1 MGGARGVSALLL
13 CEVTLAD
20 AGGLISG
27 SLWGA
32 STKSAGALQAALD
45 AAPSGKW
52 PAVKVEKV
60 ILRIVGYLHG
70 EAHIRKLEGS
80 DATKITV
87 VSKECGDLK
96 ITPPESIVVA
106 DFQDLWDWK
115 AGRLEDVRS
124 LNFFGFSCWG
134 GVEFLQSVVLSV
146 MELLRYGKWI
156 CIAIIPRRRRPELSP
171 CFGRFVV
178 PLFVCRPCAG
188 ESAST

>member
-1 MGGARGVSALLL
+1 MGMGGARGVSALLL

-20 AGGLISG
+20 AGGLISA

-115 AGRLEDVRS
+115 AGRCTKFKLFWFQLLGWGRVS
-124 LNFFGFSCWG
+124 AVGGAFSD
-134 GVEFLQSVVLSV
+134 GV
-146 MELLRYGKWI
+146 
-156 CIAIIPRRRRPELSP
+156 
-171 CFGRFVV
+171 
-178 PLFVCRPCAG
+178 
-188 ESAST
+188 T